1 MLPVASIY
9 VDSLGPLYHE
19 LELRIQLATTDRAH
33 PRHTRE
39 QIGKDGDWSLTS
51 YLRNK
56 PRLEY
61 FGFTV
66 LPMKQPTRETASEK
80 IGCAGKSKPR
90 PVILFRIPVGVL

>member
-51 YLRNK
+51 YLRK
-56 PRLEY
+56 LAAPRILWLHRTTNEAANSGDC
-61 FGFTV
+61 FGKDR
-66 LPMKQPTRETASEK
+66 LCRENQN
-80 IGCAGKSKPR
+80 PDR
-90 PVILFRIPVGVL
+90 